1 MLLLLLHERAAAAAV
16 VPETEDP
23 CCTCS
28 DLPRGENLERLRE
41 YVHRA
46 GEHQEHRELV
56 LQQQMLWKN
65 VLQKREN
72 SVSKKQQM
80 MYCLQQQQGPRFPAP
95 GDGACSDTAETLKET
110 ERDAD
115 IAGETGTG
123 TPKQP
128 RREQQV

>member
-1 MLLLLLHERAAAAAV
+1 MGTIDVSV
-16 VPETEDP
+16 VFKGSGEHVVRCAPTEV
-23 CCTCS
+23 
-28 DLPRGENLERLRE
+28 
-41 YVHRA
+41 YVH
-46 GEHQEHRELV
+46 
-56 LQQQMLWKN
+56 
-65 VLQKREN
+65 
-72 SVSKKQQM
+72 
-80 MYCLQQQQGPRFPAP
+80 LQQQQGPRFPAP